1 MHKNKKLNSVLF
13 ILGATVANIIVMTAA
28 FFLLLVLFAR
38 FAAPVLPAWANQLGL
53 LLIFVGAVVGTYF
66 LYHAF
71 MKYLQKRVKL
81 EEHFGPIFSRR
92 KR

>member
-1 MHKNKKLNSVLF
+1 MPKNKKLNSVLF
-13 ILGATVANIIVMTAA
+13 ILAATLGNIVVMSAS
-28 FFLLLVLFAR
+28 FFLLLILFAR
-38 FAAPVLPAWANQLGL
+38 FAAPALPPWANQVGL

-71 MKYLQKRVKL
+71 MKYLAKRVKL

>member
-1 MHKNKKLNSVLF
+1 MPKNKRLNSVLF
-13 ILGATVANIIVMTAA
+13 ILAATVGNIVVMTVS
-28 FFLLLVLFAR
+28 FFLLLILFAR
-38 FAAPVLPAWANQLGL
+38 FAAPSLPAWANQIGL
-53 LLIFVGAVVGTYF
+53 LVIFVGAVVGTYF

-81 EEHFGPIFSRR
+81 EEHFGPLFNRR